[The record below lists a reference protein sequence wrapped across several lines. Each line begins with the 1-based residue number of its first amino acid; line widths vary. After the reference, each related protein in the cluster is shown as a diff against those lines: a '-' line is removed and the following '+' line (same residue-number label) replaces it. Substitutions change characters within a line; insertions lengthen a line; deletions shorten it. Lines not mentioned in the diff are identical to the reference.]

1 MSDVFFV
8 GCGPGDPELLT
19 MRAYNVLTQGADIVV
34 YDRLVEESVINLLLS
49 KILFFDEEA
58 NKKYILPRI
67 KMAIVAI
74 NQFSINKA
82 TNKKN
87 EIIAPVNKSNKLFNA
102 LTVLSSCIT
111 REETTLAVLF
121 CK

>member
-1 MSDVFFV
+1 
-8 GCGPGDPELLT
+8 
-19 MRAYNVLTQGADIVV
+19 
-34 YDRLVEESVINLLLS
+34 
-49 KILFFDEEA
+49 
-58 NKKYILPRI
+58 
-67 KMAIVAI
+67 MAIVAI